1 MLLAIFDY
9 ILSKLIFVYIKSTG
23 KISLGKKVLFKRM
36 PLIRIVKSGKIE
48 IGDGTTINSLNRG
61 YHINMFGKCKLYA
74 DKPNAE
80 VIIGKNTRIHGT
92 CVHAFNSIKIGNN
105 CLIAANT
112 HIIDGN
118 GHHLS
123 FDAPE
128 NRINTFD
135 DGNPIV
141 IEDNVWIAAGCYI
154 LGGTTIGNG
163 SIITAGSVVKGVIPA
178 KCIYG
183 GNPAKLVKQY

>member
-1 MLLAIFDY
+1 MLFR
-9 ILSKLIFVYIKSTG
+9 S
-23 KISLGKKVLFKRM
+23 
-36 PLIRIVKSGKIE
+36 
-48 IGDGTTINSLNRG
+48 
-61 YHINMFGKCKLYA
+61 
-74 DKPNAE
+74 
-80 VIIGKNTRIHGT
+80 
-92 CVHAFNSIKIGNN
+92 
-105 CLIAANT
+105 IAANT